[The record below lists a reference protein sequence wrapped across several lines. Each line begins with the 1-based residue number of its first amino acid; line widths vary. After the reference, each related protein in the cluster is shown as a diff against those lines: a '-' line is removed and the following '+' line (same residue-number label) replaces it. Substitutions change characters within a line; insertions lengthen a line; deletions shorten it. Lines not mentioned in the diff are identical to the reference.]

1 MKSPLERYR
10 RALSLLLISVVSLGA
25 AACGGASSQPR
36 LFPPFMP
43 RPSTINSAPF
53 IKHVVIIVQENRSF
67 DNLFNGFPGADTV
80 LQGRR
85 QDGALVSLVQRPF
98 ESGGIDLGHFHTS
111 FRTAFAAGN
120 MNGFDLEGTFGITS
134 HGYQP
139 IAGPPNYAYSYLPQ
153 SETQPYWQL
162 AQKYTLSDRM
172 FQSNSGPSYP
182 AHQYLI
188 AATSAGADEVPS
200 SGPWGCDAPAGTTVS
215 VLGPSGQDVAGP
227 FPCFDYP
234 TLGDELD
241 RHGIT
246 WRYYAPQLQTTGG
259 IFSAYDA
266 IRHIRYGSDWTIDVI
281 SPETTVLNDI
291 ASGNLAQVTWVVPSF
306 PNSDHA
312 LAASATGPQ
321 WVASVVNAVGASPFW
336 NDTAIFITWDDW
348 GGWYDHVAPPQL
360 DPMGLGFRVPLI
372 IVSPY
377 AKHGYVS
384 HVEHEFG
391 SILKFTEATF
401 GLSPLNT
408 SDARADDFTD
418 CFDFTQAVTPLQTI
432 RTMLQP
438 GDFLRQARSHQAPDP
453 Y

>member
-1 MKSPLERYR
+1 MKWQPKRFRLLLSVL
-10 RALSLLLISVVSLGA
+10 LVSLLGMGI
-25 AACGGASSQPR
+25 AACGGATRSS
-36 LFPPFMP
+36 LFPGFMP
-43 RPSTINSAPF
+43 RPSTIRSAPF

-80 LQGRR
+80 QHGQRH
-85 QDGALVSLVQRPF
+85 DGAIVPLVQTPF

-120 MNGFDLEGTFGITS
+120 MNGFDLEGTFGVTS

-139 IAGPPNYAYSYLPQ
+139 VAGPPNYAYAYLPQ
-153 SETQPYWQL
+153 SETLPYWQL
-162 AQKYTLSDRM
+162 AQRYTLSDRM

-200 SGPWGCDAPAGTTVS
+200 AAPWGCDAPSGTTVS
-215 VLGPSGQDVAGP
+215 ILGPSGQDVTGP
-227 FPCFDYP
+227 FPCFNYL

-241 RHGIT
+241 SHSIT
-246 WRYYAPQLQTTGG
+246 WRYYAPQVQTMGG

-266 IRHIRYGSDWTIDVI
+266 IRHIRFGRDWSLNVV
-281 SPETTVLNDI
+281 SPETTVLQDI
-291 ASGNLAQVTWVVPSF
+291 ASDNLAQVTWVVPAF

-321 WVASVVNAVGASPFW
+321 WVASIVNAIGASPYW
-336 NDTAIFITWDDW
+336 SSTAIFITWDDW

-360 DPMGLGFRVPLI
+360 DPMGLGFRVPLMV
-372 IVSPY
+372 VSPY

-384 HVEHEFG
+384 HVQHEFG

-401 GLSPLNT
+401 GLPQLNAAD
-408 SDARADDFTD
+408 SRADDFTD
-418 CFDFTQAVTPLQTI
+418 CFDFTQPATPLRAV
-432 RTMLQP
+432 RTTLRP
-438 GDFLRQARSHQAPDP
+438 ADFLHQPASHEPPDP